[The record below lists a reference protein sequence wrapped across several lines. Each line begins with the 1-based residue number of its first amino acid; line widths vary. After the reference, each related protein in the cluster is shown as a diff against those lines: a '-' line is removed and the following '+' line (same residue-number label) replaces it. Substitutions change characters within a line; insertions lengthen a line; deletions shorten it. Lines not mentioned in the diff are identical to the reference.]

1 MFDMNYMN
9 VRIGNILKNDI
20 KQNNKYGYCIQNQN
34 LYIIAIFFYV
44 ICRYRITFAFIEKGD
59 IDA

>member
-1 MFDMNYMN
+1 M
-9 VRIGNILKNDI
+9 
-20 KQNNKYGYCIQNQN
+20 GYCIQNQN
-34 LYIIAIFFYV
+34 LYIVVLFFYV